1 MALKSKAL
9 KKASKA
15 ASKGSKGNKQ
25 IERVIAKAPKA
36 TKYGLKA
43 AANTFVPFYSKTAQ
57 SFAKQH
63 RDLINWVR
71 NSSPFKIGQ
80 GNVPS
85 GERRI
90 TNNAKTVLAAF
101 KTDIKKGHLLDFRNT
116 NAAFNKAIGGI
127 TEEGFDDNYDAE
139 MMVNDSFDESS
150 DDTSNRGPANYDAL
164 IDGLLDGDTFTAT
177 QQASTSATLDSIDNA
192 TGSITNATIGA
203 AEYSANRITAG
214 FNIAVSH

>member
-71 NSSPFKIGQ
+71 NSSPFKSGQ

-139 MMVNDSFDESS
+139 MMVNDSFGESS
-150 DDTSNRGPANYDAL
+150 DGDTSSQGPMDYDAMFSDML
-164 IDGLLDGDTFTAT
+164 GNDTYVET
-177 QQASTSATLDSIDNA
+177 QQAATSATLLSL
-192 TGSITNATIGA
+192 
-203 AEYSANRITAG
+203 
-214 FNIAVSH
+214 